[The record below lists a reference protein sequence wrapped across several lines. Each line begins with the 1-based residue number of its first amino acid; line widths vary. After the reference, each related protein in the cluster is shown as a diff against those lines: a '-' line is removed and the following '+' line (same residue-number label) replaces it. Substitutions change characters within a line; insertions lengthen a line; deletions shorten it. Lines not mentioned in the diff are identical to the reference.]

1 VSTPLRDRVI
11 VVTGAANGIGNALA
25 LALAAEGA
33 VLVLVDIDA
42 DGLGALRRAFVGDGE
57 GGGLRAGVVRAD
69 VRDAAALDAL
79 VRQAVAAHG
88 RVDAVVNCAG
98 IVIPGAIDTCR
109 AEDITRQL
117 DTNLGGSI
125 NVTRAFVPLFRRQR
139 AGHLV
144 LIASLAG
151 LVPLPGESIYAASK
165 FAVRGF
171 AHSIAHEL
179 RGTGVAITVVC
190 PDSTRTRMLEIEAAD
205 PLSSLSFSSP
215 AMEPEEVA
223 GAIIRALRR
232 PRLEVTVPGLRGRLI
247 RWLGAMPALFGW
259 MYPWLDASS
268 RRRKARYFEALRG
281 RRGIRAGS
289 LPSAAPVRGEA
300 AKHEAVT

>member
-1 VSTPLRDRVI
+1 MSATLRGRVI
-11 VVTGAANGIGNALA
+11 VVTGASNGIGNALA

-33 VLVLVDIDA
+33 ALLLVDIDA
-42 DGLGALRRAFVGDGE
+42 DGLGALRRDLVGDG
-57 GGGLRAGVVRAD
+57 LRFRVSRVD
-69 VRDAAALDAL
+69 VRDAAALGALAREAVDAF
-79 VRQAVAAHG
+79 G

-98 IVIPGAIDTCR
+98 IVIPGAIDTCP

-117 DTNLGGSI
+117 DTNLGGTI
-125 NVTRAFVPLFRRQR
+125 NVTRAFVPLFRRQGS
-139 AGHLV
+139 GHLV

-205 PLSSLSFSSP
+205 PGSSLSFSSP

-223 GAIIRALRR
+223 HAIISALRR
-232 PRLEVTVPGLRGRLI
+232 PRLEITVPGLRGRLI
-247 RWLGAMPALFGW
+247 RGLGAMPALFGW
-259 MYPWLDASS
+259 MYPLLDASS
-268 RRRKARYFEALRG
+268 RRRKARYRLTE
-281 RRGIRAGS
+281 
-289 LPSAAPVRGEA
+289 VRGERA
-300 AKHEAVT
+300 RA

>member
-1 VSTPLRDRVI
+1 VSATLRGRVI
-11 VVTGAANGIGNALA
+11 VVTGASNGIGNALA

-33 VLVLVDIDA
+33 ALLLVDIDA
-42 DGLGALRRAFVGDGE
+42 DGLGALRRDLVGDG
-57 GGGLRAGVVRAD
+57 LRFRVSRVD
-69 VRDAAALDAL
+69 VRDAAALGALAREAVDAF
-79 VRQAVAAHG
+79 G

-98 IVIPGAIDTCR
+98 IVIPGAIDTCP

-117 DTNLGGSI
+117 DTNLGGTI
-125 NVTRAFVPLFRRQR
+125 NVTRAFVPLFRRQGS
-139 AGHLV
+139 GHLV

-205 PLSSLSFSSP
+205 PGSSLSFSSP

-223 GAIIRALRR
+223 HAIISALRR
-232 PRLEVTVPGLRGRLI
+232 PRLEITVPGLRGRLI
-247 RWLGAMPALFGW
+247 RGLGAMPALFGW
-259 MYPWLDASS
+259 MYPLLDASS
-268 RRRKARYFEALRG
+268 RRRKARYRLTE
-281 RRGIRAGS
+281 
-289 LPSAAPVRGEA
+289 VRGERA
-300 AKHEAVT
+300 RA

>member
-1 VSTPLRDRVI
+1 MSASLKGRVI

-33 VLVLVDIDA
+33 ALVLVDIDA
-42 DGLGALRRAFVGDGE
+42 DGLSALRRTFAGDG
-57 GGGLRAGVVRAD
+57 LKASVVRAD
-69 VRDAAALDAL
+69 VRDSAALGDLA
-79 VRQAVAAHG
+79 RHAVATFG

-98 IVIPGAIDTCR
+98 VIVPGAIDTCP

-117 DTNLGGSI
+117 DTNLGGTI
-125 NVTRAFVPLFRRQR
+125 KVTRAFVPLFKRQGS
-139 AGHLV
+139 GHLV

-151 LVPLPGESIYAASK
+151 MVPIPGESIYAASK

-179 RGTGVAITVVC
+179 RGTGVAVTVVC
-190 PDSTRTRMLEIEAAD
+190 PDSVRTRMLEIEAAD
-205 PLSSLSFSSP
+205 PGSSLSFSSP

-223 GAIIRALRR
+223 HAIIGALMR

-247 RWLGAMPALFGW
+247 RWLGAMPTLFGW
-259 MYPWLDASS
+259 LYPLLDATS
-268 RRRKARYFEALRG
+268 RRRKARYRQSLDD
-281 RRGIRAGS
+281 RRMLSQYGS
-289 LPSAAPVRGEA
+289 DAFAPRVA
-300 AKHEAVT
+300 HP

>member
-1 VSTPLRDRVI
+1 MSAPLKDRVI

-33 VLVLVDIDA
+33 ALVLVDIDA
-42 DGLGALRRAFVGDGE
+42 DGLGALRTTFGGD
-57 GGGLRAGVVRAD
+57 GLRANVARVD
-69 VRDAAALDAL
+69 VRDAAALEELA
-79 VRQAVAAHG
+79 RSTVAGFG

-98 IVIPGAIDTCR
+98 IVIPGAIDSCPAR
-109 AEDITRQL
+109 DITRQL

-125 NVTRAFVPLFRRQR
+125 NVTRAFVPWFKRQG

-179 RGTGVAITVVC
+179 RGTGIAITVVC

-205 PLSSLSFSSP
+205 PGSSLSFSSP

-223 GAIIRALRR
+223 GAIIGALRR
-232 PRLEVTVPGLRGRLI
+232 PRLEVTIPGFRGRLI

-259 MYPWLDASS
+259 LYPLLDWAS
-268 RRRKARYFEALRG
+268 RRRKARYQR
-281 RRGIRAGS
+281 S
-289 LPSAAPVRGEA
+289 LHSRQNRSTSESVAFAPFAAEP
-300 AKHEAVT
+300 

>member
-1 VSTPLRDRVI
+1 MSTRLQDRVI

-33 VLVLVDIDA
+33 ALVLVDIDA
-42 DGLGALRRAFVGDGE
+42 DGLSALRRTFVGA
-57 GGGLRAGVVRAD
+57 GLKASVVRAD
-69 VRDAAALDAL
+69 VRDGAALEDL
-79 VRQAVAAHG
+79 VRHAVATFG

-98 IVIPGAIDTCR
+98 IVIPGAIDTCP

-117 DTNLGGSI
+117 DTNLGGTI
-125 NVTRAFVPLFRRQR
+125 KVTRAFVPRFKLQGS
-139 AGHLV
+139 GHLV

-151 LVPLPGESIYAASK
+151 IVPLPGESIYAASK

-179 RGTGVAITVVC
+179 RGTGVKVTVVC

-205 PLSSLSFSSP
+205 PGSSLSFSSP

-223 GAIIRALRR
+223 RAIIGALKA
-232 PRLEVTVPGLRGRLI
+232 PRLEVTVPSFRGRLI
-247 RWLGAMPALFGW
+247 RWLGAMPTFFGW
-259 MYPWLDASS
+259 IYPLLDAMS
-268 RRRKARYFEALRG
+268 RRRKARYWRALHG
-281 RRGIRAGS
+281 RRVRSRSEAS
-289 LPSAAPVRGEA
+289 AFAPSAVEP
-300 AKHEAVT
+300 

>member
-1 VSTPLRDRVI
+1 VKTALADRVI
-11 VVTGAANGIGNALA
+11 VVTGAANGIGNATA

-33 VLVLVDIDA
+33 ALVLVDIDA
-42 DGLGALRRAFVGDGE
+42 DGLGALRRVFVGDGF
-57 GGGLRAGVVRAD
+57 RASVVRAD
-69 VRDAAALDAL
+69 VRDSPALEAL
-79 VRQAVAAHG
+79 VRHAVAAFG

-98 IVIPGAIDTCR
+98 IVIPGAIDTCP
-109 AEDITRQL
+109 ADDIARQL
-117 DTNLGGSI
+117 DTNLGGTI
-125 NVTRAFVPLFRRQR
+125 NVTRAFVPQFRRQG

-179 RGTGVAITVVC
+179 RGTGVAVTVVC

-205 PLSSLSFSSP
+205 PGSSLSFSSP
-215 AMEPEEVA
+215 AMDPEEVA
-223 GAIIRALRR
+223 RGILGALKA
-232 PRLEVTVPGLRGRLI
+232 PRLEVTVPALRGRLI

-259 MYPWLDASS
+259 MYPLLDASS
-268 RRRKARYFEALRG
+268 RRRKARYWDALQRRRG
-281 RRGIRAGS
+281 RSGCVGR
-289 LPSAAPVRGEA
+289 PVAAFGASERQDVRCEKA
-300 AKHEAVT
+300 R

>member
-1 VSTPLRDRVI
+1 MSASLENRVI

-33 VLVLVDIDA
+33 ILVLVDIDA
-42 DGLGALRRAFVGDGE
+42 EGLGALRRSFAGD
-57 GGGLRAGVVRAD
+57 GGGLRATVVRAD
-69 VRDAAALDAL
+69 VRDAAALENLA
-79 VRQAVAAHG
+79 RNAAAAHG
-88 RVDAVVNCAG
+88 WVDAVVNCAG
-98 IVIPGAIDTCR
+98 IVIPGAIDTCP

-117 DTNLGGSI
+117 ETNLGGTI

-179 RGTGVAITVVC
+179 RGTGVEITVVC

-205 PLSSLSFSSP
+205 ALSSLSFSSP

-232 PRLEVTVPGLRGRLI
+232 PRLELIVPGLRGRLI
-247 RWLGAMPALFGW
+247 RWLGAMPAAFGLL
-259 MYPWLDASS
+259 YPGLDRAA
-268 RRRKARYFEALRG
+268 RKRKAGYLVHHG
-281 RRGIRAGS
+281 
-289 LPSAAPVRGEA
+289 
-300 AKHEAVT
+300 